1 MKILKTISAL
11 RMWVKEHKQSG
22 KTIGFV
28 PTMGYFHQGHL
39 SLMSA
44 SKQGSD
50 VTITSIFVNPTQ
62 FGPKEDLSSYPR
74 NLERDLE
81 MAQSVGVDAVFIP
94 EAEEIYPAGFETYVV
109 TESLAQ
115 KLEGKTRPT
124 HFRGVC
130 TVVLKLLNLV
140 QPEHLYMG
148 QKDIQQCIV
157 LQKMIRD
164 LHVDVEMRI
173 QPTMR
178 ESDGL
183 AMSSRNTYLNVDERK
198 AALVL
203 SQSLKLADQMMKSG
217 MQDTAGILK
226 AMKNHIGKEPLA
238 KLDYVEIVDDR
249 DMEPLEK
256 VQPAMIICMAVYIGK
271 TRLIDNYRYS

>member
-1 MKILKTISAL
+1 MKIIKTISGL
-11 RMWVKEHKQSG
+11 RTWTHEQKQSG
-22 KTIGFV
+22 HSIGFV

-44 SKQGSD
+44 SKHGSD

-81 MAQSVGVDAVFIP
+81 MSQSVGVDAVFIP
-94 EAEEIYPAGFETYVV
+94 EVEDIYPAGYETYVV

-164 LHVDVEMRI
+164 LHIDVEMRI

-203 SQSLKLADQMMKSG
+203 SQSLKLADQMMQSG
-217 MQDTAGILK
+217 MQDTAGILN
-226 AMKNHIGKEPLA
+226 AMKTHISKEPLA

-271 TRLIDNYRYS
+271 TRLIDNFRYL